1 MNALAALILAACATF
16 ALRLG
21 SVRLLANRSLPDVTE
36 TVLRYAALGIISS
49 LMISELPNGPDAGHL
64 EPAVVVGLGIAGRI
78 AVIAAR
84 RLSNVASIIG
94 VAVASYAL
102 ID

>member
-64 EPAVVVGLGIAGRI
+64 EPAVVVGLGIA
-78 AVIAAR
+78 VIAAR

-102 ID
+102 IDLVG